1 MTTVAVVTDPPR
13 STDALDALVADGP
26 LTASEAAE
34 LYATM
39 LRDALVTAE
48 AAGGDVLVNYR
59 APAGATDAEAAV
71 RAVAADILEDPATAR
86 YEVQVGSTESAR
98 IGNTVTHLLREEGA
112 DSVGVIRPTAPLL
125 ARTDV
130 DGASMKLRSAGVVLG
145 PAPGGRVHYAAFAEP
160 IDFADAFAPPALPT
174 LADRAAD
181 ADVAVDFVGMAPVVE
196 RPADLATLVATV
208 RARRRAGRRVP
219 DHTAAAVAALDLGLA
234 ADETGVR
241 VVRGDGTETA

>member
-13 STDALDALVADGP
+13 STDALDGLVTDGP
-26 LTASEAAE
+26 LAASEAAE
-34 LYATM
+34 LYTTM

-48 AAGGDVLVNYR
+48 AAGGDLLVNYR
-59 APAGATDAEAAV
+59 APADETDAEAAV
-71 RAVAADILEDPATAR
+71 RAVAADVLEDPAAAR

-98 IGNTVTHLLREEGA
+98 IGNTVTHLLREEDA
-112 DSVGVIRPTAPLL
+112 DSVGVVRPTAPLL

-130 DGASMKLRSAGVVLG
+130 DGASMKLRSAGTVLG
-145 PAPGGRVHYAAFAEP
+145 PAPGGRVHYAAVAEP

-181 ADVAVDFVGMAPVVE
+181 ADAAVDFVGMAPVVE

-219 DHTAAAVAALDLGLA
+219 DHTAAAVAALNLRLT

-241 VVRGDGTETA
+241 VVRAGGPDPT